1 MEIIERRDNGSF
13 VIRLPNG
20 APYHVIPG
28 EPLWE
33 EVCEQEGVDPK
44 EQAAVY
50 QAEVY
55 AVNLMPP
62 QLAEKEVHMSAGI
75 E

>member
-1 MEIIERRDNGSF
+1 MEIIERRENGSY
-13 VIRLPNG
+13 VIIKDG
-20 APYHVIPG
+20 KPYHLIPG
-28 EPLWE
+28 DPLWE
-33 EVCEQEGVDPK
+33 AVCEQEGVDPK